1 MQTKHAK
8 LITGLVV
15 VLLAVLAL
23 GATAIT
29 TINAQRRHEEHE
41 SRLRRLS
48 ERAAKVLPKEAF
60 KPGAYTLR
68 ESHYVDGYRVFA
80 VVNVDEHGQ
89 LVNVAFNQLDQFG
102 LNNPATA
109 TDITRWN
116 TALLKEPNVAKLS
129 LKHGNKQCFQLY
141 QNYMGR
147 LIHAAHTGEQHQ
159 FKINNHA
166 STAGSGGT
174 S

>member
-1 MQTKHAK
+1 MRTRHAK
-8 LITGLVV
+8 LITGIVV

-29 TINAQRRHEEHE
+29 TINAQRRHDEHE

-60 KPGAYTLR
+60 KPGTYTLT
-68 ESHYVDGYRVFA
+68 EKNFVMGYRVLA
-80 VVNVDEHGQ
+80 VVTVDDRGQ
-89 LVNVAFNQLDQFG
+89 LVHVAFNQLDQFG
-102 LNNPATA
+102 LNNPATTEA
-109 TDITRWN
+109 IEKWN

-129 LKHGNKQCFQLY
+129 QQHGDKHCFKLY
-141 QNYMGR
+141 KDYMAQ

-159 FKINNHA
+159 FQIDNHA
-166 STAGSGGT
+166 DTAGSGGT
-174 S
+174 P